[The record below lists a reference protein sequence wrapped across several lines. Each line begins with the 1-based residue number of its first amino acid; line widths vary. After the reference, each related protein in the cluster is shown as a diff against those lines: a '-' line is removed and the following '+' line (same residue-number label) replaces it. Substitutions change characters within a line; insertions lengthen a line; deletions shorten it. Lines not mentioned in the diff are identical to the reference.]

1 MTPREEPGAHTPT
14 RQTMTPATAHS
25 PDVETIAR
33 RLIDARRTRTRIS
46 LAEFA
51 LADARQAYAVQDLVL
66 QSLGP
71 VGGWKVGAK
80 GLDGTPTCA
89 PLPAAGILRTP
100 GNLADGAWRAR
111 GIETEIAVRI
121 DADLPERASPYTQGE
136 VEAAIGAIMPAIEV
150 VETRL
155 MAFPSA
161 PPLAMLADMG
171 AHGALVIGEAIVFR
185 PGMLDIKKAVAQ
197 QWFDGREV
205 ASTVGAN
212 PAVDIARLLV
222 WLANHC
228 AGRGLS
234 LTRGQVVTTGSLTGM
249 LFAPAGARVRGLV
262 FGVGECE
269 VAFDAK
275 GD

>member
-1 MTPREEPGAHTPT
+1 MTLA
-14 RQTMTPATAHS
+14 
-25 PDVETIAR
+25 PDRSHIVETIAR

-51 LADARQAYAVQDLVL
+51 LTDAAEAYAVQDLVL

-80 GLDGTPTCA
+80 GLEGTPTCA

-100 GNLADGAWRAR
+100 ASVADGAWRAR
-111 GIETEIAVRI
+111 GIETEVAVRF
-121 DADLPERASPYTQGE
+121 DADLPERESPYTLVE
-136 VEAAIGAIMPAIEV
+136 IEAAIGALMPAIEV

-155 MAFPSA
+155 IEFPSA

-171 AHGALVIGEAIVFR
+171 AHGALVLGEAIAFR
-185 PGMLDIKKAVAQ
+185 PGMLDIKGIAAR

-205 ASTVGAN
+205 ANTVGAN
-212 PAVDIARLLV
+212 PAVDIGRLLV
-222 WLANHC
+222 WLVNHC
-228 AGRGLS
+228 AARGLG
-234 LTRGQVVTTGSLTGM
+234 LVRGQVVTTGSLTGM
-249 LFAPAGARVRGLV
+249 LFAPAGGRARGLV
-262 FGVGECE
+262 TGVGECE